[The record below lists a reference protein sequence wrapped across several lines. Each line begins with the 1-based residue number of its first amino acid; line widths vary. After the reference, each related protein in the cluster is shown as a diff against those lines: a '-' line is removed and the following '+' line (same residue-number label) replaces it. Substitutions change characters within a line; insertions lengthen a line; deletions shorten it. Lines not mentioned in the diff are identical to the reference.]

1 MKPIADVVN
10 AISGVINGVTLP
22 AREEERVT
30 GGDTEIG
37 VRAGT

>member
-10 AISGVINGVTLP
+10 AISGVINGVNAPGTG
-22 AREEERVT
+22 EERVT

>member
-1 MKPIADVVN
+1 MKPIVDVVN
-10 AISGVINGVTLP
+10 AISGVIRRDAPGTG
-22 AREEERVT
+22 EERVT